1 MDTMDFDITRAQTPS
16 LLRRL
21 GAICYDGLLLVG
33 ILMIATGLVS
43 IPYGLI
49 TGSDYYHNALALNLM
64 RLILVAVVGAFF
76 VYFWTHGGQ
85 TLGMRAWRLRVLTDE
100 GQPLTT
106 GAAIKRFGWAFVSL
120 LPVGL
125 GLLWSLFDGD
135 KLAWHDR
142 KSQTRLVLVAKQ

>member
-1 MDTMDFDITRAQTPS
+1 MDFDISRAQTPS

-21 GAICYDGLLLVG
+21 GAIFYDGLLLVG
-33 ILMIATGLVS
+33 IMMIVTGLVS

-49 TGSDYYHNALALNLM
+49 TGANYYESALALNLL
-64 RLILVAVVGAFF
+64 RLILLAVVAAFF

-85 TLGMRAWRLRVLTDE
+85 TLGMRAWRLRALDDN

-106 GAAIKRFGWAFVSL
+106 ATAFKRFVWAFVSL
-120 LPVGL
+120 LPAGL
-125 GLLWSLFDGD
+125 GLLWCLFDGD

-142 KSQTRLVLVAKQ
+142 KSQTRLVMVAKQ